1 MMMMFKKRHQKVNN
15 FNFYFQNKNNNKK
28 NFLLKE
34 SKIMDCP
41 VCLEKCVHP
50 AKLPCGHI
58 FCFLCVKVR
67 DFLLVLDN
75 FFNFICVLFFV
86 VQGLKNRRCALCR
99 GDIPI
104 EFLDHPQL
112 VHGFETQNIAPTE
125 DGHQWFY
132 EGRNGESFIIATYFY
147 IHFCVCLMSETYI
160 EKENILFQVSI
171 KFPALQRRGFT
182 GCPR

>member
-67 DFLLVLDN
+67 DFLLVLDIFYLISD
-75 FFNFICVLFFV
+75 FFVLF
-86 VQGLKNRRCALCR
+86 R
-99 GDIPI
+99 D
-104 EFLDHPQL
+104 
-112 VHGFETQNIAPTE
+112 
-125 DGHQWFY
+125 
-132 EGRNGESFIIATYFY
+132 
-147 IHFCVCLMSETYI
+147 
-160 EKENILFQVSI
+160 
-171 KFPALQRRGFT
+171 
-182 GCPR
+182 